1 MPIKALGNSLWGA
14 LYSITCALFLLFF
27 VFLFYTLT
35 GNRFFPL
42 DLHRS
47 SGNSFLVAMRLFLLI
62 LPLILV
68 SFPFFINQRFPVRGI
83 FRYFFY
89 PLCAALG
96 LFITL
101 LFIAILEFLRLRGEL
116 GFSLPAG
123 AMLPFSKVPMGALV
137 LDLRL
142 PDASGHSTRL
152 VVEWFSRF
160 SDGTIS
166 LWSRAV
172 VLGFSLKAS
181 LVIFA
186 ILWTPAVC
194 WFKRR
199 LPQSLA
205 YQSVASFALASAS
218 VLSAYSGLTRL
229 FG

>member
-1 MPIKALGNSLWGA
+1 
-14 LYSITCALFLLFF
+14 
-27 VFLFYTLT
+27 
-35 GNRFFPL
+35 
-42 DLHRS
+42 
-47 SGNSFLVAMRLFLLI
+47 MRLFLLC
-62 LPLILV
+62 LPFILV

-89 PLCAALG
+89 PLCAVLG
-96 LFITL
+96 MFLAL

-123 AMLPFSKVPMGALV
+123 ATLPFSKVPLGVLA

-152 VVEWFSRF
+152 MVEWVSRF

-172 VLGFSLKAS
+172 VLGLSLKAT
-181 LVIFA
+181 LVVFA
-186 ILWTPAVC
+186 MVWTPAVC
-194 WFKRR
+194 WAKRK

-205 YQSVASFALASAS
+205 YQSVSSFALAAVS
-218 VLSAYSGLTRL
+218 VLSAYAGLTRL